1 MEQIR
6 KRHHLKAHERAAVD
20 ADLIK
25 RKELRR
31 RMAENAAEI
40 VTLEV
45 GVSARTIQKVDRL
58 RKVCPALFPRTDQAK
73 LEEAFRRR
81 RIYWLAREEF
91 QSRYSDQAMMAR
103 HNISK
108 TTLVRRQKQVYQQQ
122 TEQFRRAA

>member
-6 KRHHLKAHERAAVD
+6 KRHHLKAHERAAID

-45 GVSARTIQKVDRL
+45 GVSARTIRKVDSL
-58 RKVCPALFPRTDQAK
+58 MEVGPAIFPRTDQAK

>member
-6 KRHHLKAHERAAVD
+6 KRHHLKAHERAAID

-45 GVSARTIQKVDRL
+45 GVSARTIRKVDSL
-58 RKVCPALFPRTDQAK
+58 MEVGPATFPRTDQTK

>member
-58 RKVCPALFPRTDQAK
+58 RKVCPALFPRIDQRK

-122 TEQFRRAA
+122 AEQIRRAA

>member
-6 KRHHLKAHERAAVD
+6 KRHHLKAHERAAID

-40 VTLEV
+40 VTREG
-45 GVSARTIQKVDRL
+45 GVSARTIKKVDRL
-58 RKVCPALFPRTDQAK
+58 RKVCPALFPRIDQGK

>member
-1 MEQIR
+1 MEQTR

-31 RMAENAAEI
+31 RMAENAADI

-45 GVSARTIQKVDRL
+45 GISARTIQKVDRL
-58 RKVCPALFPRTDQAK
+58 RKVRPALFPRIDQKK

-81 RIYWLAREEF
+81 RIYWRAREEF
-91 QSRYSDQAMMAR
+91 QRRYSDQVMMAR

-108 TTLVRRQKQVYQQQ
+108 TTLVRRQKQVYRQQA
-122 TEQFRRAA
+122 EQLRRTA